1 MHRHPIFRGVLLFL
15 IGLAAPAAAAT
26 RVDLGGAWQ
35 FRDRRGRQRKPPGM
49 GGRRARARSRPSTC
63 PHLGRGPARRARGA
77 RVVLEAR
84 PRAAGPS
91 RTAARAALRRDL
103 LQGPGLRE
111 RHPGRGARGRA
122 HRLVRGRHASPRRGR
137 PGRGGARQP
146 ARRRH
151 DPGLGDAARG
161 LRDAVVRLVALR
173 RHRARRGPRGAGARD
188 PQAAGDPGEGRR
200 GRGEREHAGL
210 RRGDRGRDR
219 RRAGGRAGRRGGRE
233 EPRRPCR
240 SERGARRRPCPSRCP
255 DPACGT
261 STSRTSTRWS

>member
-1 MHRHPIFRGVLLFL
+1 M
-15 IGLAAPAAAAT
+15 
-26 RVDLGGAWQ
+26 DGGRAHAG
-35 FRDRRGRQRKPPGM
+35 RDRGR
-49 GGRRARARSRPSTC
+49 S
-63 PHLGRGPARRARGA
+63 PHLGRGRARRARGA

-84 PRAAGPS
+84 QRATGPAGP
-91 RTAARAALRRDL
+91 ADGAALRRDV

-111 RHPGRGARGRA
+111 RRAGGGARGRA
-122 HRLVRGRHASPRRGR
+122 HRLVRGRDASPRPGR
-137 PGRGGARQP
+137 AGRGGARQP

-161 LRDAVVRLVALR
+161 HRDAVVRLVALR

-219 RRAGGRAGRRGGRE
+219 GRASGRAGRRGGRE
-233 EPRRPCR
+233 EPGGRVDRRAGRDGDPVL
-240 SERGARRRPCPSRCP
+240 RGAPTPPVALRRAEPLHDGADAARR
-255 DPACGT
+255 
-261 STSRTSTRWS
+261 